1 MRARVFL
8 IFIFALSLNAA
19 WPRNFRA
26 QQPVAAQ
33 KSSVDLGGF
42 VKEVMIFKM
51 EDGRSQLVMWLPY
64 DFFAAASMAQTGKTA
79 AAVDEEL
86 GFLKPYITMAVQNST
101 ERPDGGSTYLNE
113 SEVRARA
120 VLKLADGS
128 EIRPLTVVP
137 PKVSATLSALKTLIS
152 AEGDAGS
159 ANMHI
164 LVFPKDTA
172 RGTPIVDTT
181 KKDALT
187 LVLKSDGKFKE
198 TSFTW
203 RTPFDAANN
212 VPDCPR
218 CKAAMSSKWSYCPYD
233 GQKLP

>member
-8 IFIFALSLNAA
+8 FLFFALSLAA
-19 WPRNFRA
+19 VWPQNFSARQSA
-26 QQPVAAQ
+26 VQ
-33 KSSVDLGGF
+33 KPPVDLGGF

-64 DFFAAASMAQTGKTA
+64 DFFAAAAASQSGRTA
-79 AAVDEEL
+79 AEVDAEM
-86 GFLKPYITMAVQNST
+86 GFLKPYITIAVQNST
-101 ERPDGGSTYLNE
+101 ERPDGGSTYLDE
-113 SEVRARA
+113 SQVRARA
-120 VLKLADGS
+120 VIKLADGA
-128 EIRPLTVVP
+128 EIRPLTSVP
-137 PKVSATLSALKTLIS
+137 PKVSATLAALKTLIS

-164 LVFPKDTA
+164 LVFPRNNA
-172 RGTPIVDTT
+172 RGTPVVDTT
-181 KKDALT
+181 KKDSLT
-187 LVLKSDGKFKE
+187 LLLKSDGKFKE

-203 RTPFDAANN
+203 RTPFDAATAA
-212 VPDCPR
+212 PDCPR